1 MKKHLNNFPEHSI
14 SIESYYDLL
23 SPCNDSILQFGDRV
37 LVAKTNWKGGVEAAE
52 LAAKM
57 AQQKRAAELPH
68 VFTGSVEHAIA
79 HIEEAAVHNMPE
91 EQQLS
96 LIHI

>member
-37 LVAKTNWKGGVEAAE
+37 LVAKNELEGRRGGCG
-52 LAAKM
+52 L
-57 AQQKRAAELPH
+57 R
-68 VFTGSVEHAIA
+68 IR
-79 HIEEAAVHNMPE
+79 
-91 EQQLS
+91 
-96 LIHI
+96 

>member
-37 LVAKTNWKGGVEAAE
+37 LVAKTNWKGGGLRIRRGPQGRAFIDRVPTGTAE
-52 LAAKM
+52 D
-57 AQQKRAAELPH
+57 
-68 VFTGSVEHAIA
+68 FG
-79 HIEEAAVHNMPE
+79 
-91 EQQLS
+91 
-96 LIHI
+96 

>member
-37 LVAKTNWKGGVEAAE
+37 LVAKTNWKGGVEAA
-52 LAAKM
+52 
-57 AQQKRAAELPH
+57 
-68 VFTGSVEHAIA
+68 V
-79 HIEEAAVHNMPE
+79 
-91 EQQLS
+91 S
-96 LIHI
+96 LRTPRKGFHRSSADWNC